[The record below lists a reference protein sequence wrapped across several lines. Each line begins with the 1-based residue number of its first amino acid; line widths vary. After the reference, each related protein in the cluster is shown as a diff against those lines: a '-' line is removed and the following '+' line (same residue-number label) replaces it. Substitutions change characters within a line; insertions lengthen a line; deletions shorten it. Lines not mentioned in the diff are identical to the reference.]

1 MDKLRYYIDG
11 PGECLVVATDYDMT
25 APDPS
30 KILATVTCKGVKITA
45 NADLEDVTGGRSL
58 FPQRQ
63 FPTKRTAS
71 VEFTDCEMDFRYAQ
85 MVSGE
90 TTMTGAQTVWAF
102 GSDYHFTVPS
112 AAPYTVSL
120 PNTPLT
126 GTVTVRD
133 VAAGTVN
140 NVAATTAAAGSPTL
154 ADKVLTFVAD
164 DAGKT
169 FELMYQYTS
178 AATTKQTSLK
188 VDSLPQTVKFIHKQP
203 TFDDDNN
210 ITGYQFIEFFKL
222 QPSPEFNEDYQER
235 AAYAPAITLGL
246 IDPKRADKKVYDRTW
261 VPVAAG

>member
-11 PGECLVVATDYDMT
+11 PGEALVVATDYDMA

-30 KILATVTCKGVKITA
+30 KILATITCKGVKISA

-71 VEFTDCEMDFRYAQ
+71 VEITDCEMDFRYAQ
-85 MVSGE
+85 IVSGE
-90 TTMTGAQTVWAF
+90 KTTTGAQTVWAF
-102 GSDYHFTVPS
+102 GSDYHFTVPTVS
-112 AAPYTVSL
+112 PYTVTL

-133 VAAGTVN
+133 IEAGTVGKI
-140 NVAATTAAAGSPTL
+140 ADTTAAAGSPTI
-154 ADKVLTFVAD
+154 AGDVLTFDEAD
-164 DAGKT
+164 KGKT

-178 AATTKQTSLK
+178 DAETKQTSLK
-188 VDSLPQTVKFIHKQP
+188 VDSLPKTVKIIHKQP
-203 TFDDDNN
+203 VFDSDNKLLG
-210 ITGYQFIEFFKL
+210 TQFIEFFKL

-235 AAYAPAITLGL
+235 AAYAPAITFGL
-246 IDPKRADKKVYDRTW
+246 VDPKRSDKKVYDRTF
-261 VPVAAG
+261 VPAPGV